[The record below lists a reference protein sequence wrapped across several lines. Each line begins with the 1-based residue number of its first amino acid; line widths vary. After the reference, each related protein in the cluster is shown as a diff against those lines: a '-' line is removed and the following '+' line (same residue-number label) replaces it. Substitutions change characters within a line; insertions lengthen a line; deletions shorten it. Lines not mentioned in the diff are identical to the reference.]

1 MRKLLISVA
10 AASAMLAAPHPT
22 VAATINYVFNGAT
35 ATTNGVTEDISGTF
49 TFDTSTYTPSRID
62 ITVTGT
68 YDDDAGTYT
77 AFSPFASS
85 GPSDLIVYD
94 PTTGKSIVIDF
105 AYDLANA
112 PDPLSNFQ
120 NADGTYA
127 VSNGSVGGAVDPTP
141 LPAALPL
148 FATGLGAMGM
158 LGWRRKRKNA
168 AIAA

>member
-1 MRKLLISVA
+1 MISVA

-49 TFDTSTYTPSRID
+49 TFDPSTNTPSRLD

-68 YDDDAGTYT
+68 YDGDAGTYT
-77 AFSPFASS
+77 AFSPLCSS
-85 GPSDLIVYD
+85 GPDYLCIYD
-94 PTTGKSIVIDF
+94 PTTTNTILIDF

-112 PDPLSNFQ
+112 PDPLSNFM
-120 NADGTYA
+120 NADGSYA
-127 VSNGSVGGAVDPTP
+127 LSNGSVAGVVDPTP

-148 FATGLGAMGM
+148 FATGLGALGL
-158 LGWRRKRKNA
+158 LGWRTRRKNTT
-168 AIAA
+168 AIAAA